1 MGMGCFLGLRPKTV
15 VKYVGLSVMS
25 LTLQLSRSAVIHSS
39 EHFLSARK
47 SIDVDKFVSRS
58 SSRLSSVVV
67 VLSGSGGLKSRNWPY
82 RSEAMELAERGYEV
96 YLLHYTDATNGAVS
110 NPDSKYSIWVRV
122 VNDAITSITSTA
134 RTRVILVGYSLGA
147 SVALAEASQ
156 DTRVTGVVSWSG
168 SMPDEYAT
176 RTTTLPPLLIL
187 HGENDTV
194 IPVGDAEQLTRLC
207 GRLGTRCEFRPFSG
221 ESHSFSPS
229 AISTANEIMWRFLES
244 LSSRRDQAPEP

>member
-1 MGMGCFLGLRPKTV
+1 MGRFFGLRPKTV

-25 LTLQLSRSAVIHSS
+25 LTLQLSRAAVIHSS
-39 EHFLSARK
+39 ERFLSGRK
-47 SIDVDKFVSRS
+47 SIDVDKFVSHS
-58 SSRLSSVVV
+58 ASSRLPSAVV
-67 VLSGSGGLKSRNWPY
+67 VLSGAGGLKSRNWPY

-96 YLLHYTDATNGAVS
+96 YLLHYTDATNGVVS
-110 NPDSKYSIWVRV
+110 NPDLKYSIWVRV
-122 VNDAITSITSTA
+122 VNDAVTSITSA
-134 RTRVILVGYSLGA
+134 AWTRVILVGYSLGA

-194 IPVGDAEQLTRLC
+194 IPVSDAEQLTRLC
-207 GRLGTRCEFRPFSG
+207 RRLGTRCEFRPFSG

-244 LSSRRDQAPEP
+244 FSSRRDQVPEP